1 VHGFRDLRHMCAT
14 IVLVASKH
22 PNCVQKPRGHAKIS
36 KPLDTSC
43 RVLPGMDGGL
53 GDEMDEAL

>member
-1 VHGFRDLRHMCAT
+1 MCAT